1 MAQNPYTNQRS
12 YQQRG
17 PSSDEYNTRIEEN
30 AKDLSYLYNTAAQ
43 IQNNFDKAKA
53 AFYKELLF
61 FDKSLISIRAR
72 LAALELDSNA
82 IGFTNYEQIDNDRFT
97 STSYAI
103 AEADRCSFHSYS
115 HTVTLPRVDSSS
127 ISKIRFQNE
136 DGSYNIPPS
145 LQTAVTQISGTADS
159 GSAVIE
165 TSQPYNAVIAEPGR
179 IWERNVITTAPD
191 SDGAQLY
198 FSILIPNDLS
208 ATAETN
214 CIQFNPFPLNSVDI
228 LEISYTTDL
237 NVNLATHSNWTP
249 FNEEGLYDSI
259 SEAIGYVMPG
269 GWAGDEILA
278 SSSKSFYFAPKKI
291 TAIRFKIR
299 QKNYLIE
306 NPRYIY
312 SYGMSKL
319 DIRYEKFLSRGRT
332 IIQFTAPESDTISSV
347 DSIIPQIWNVSEA
360 ELNDVFS
367 YRVIWESAYNSGVY
381 TLTPVPLS
389 KRVWIEVTLQES
401 ADKIPPALSGLILNY
416 S

>member
-1 MAQNPYTNQRS
+1 MAQNPYTQQRS

-30 AKDLSYLYNTAAQ
+30 AKDLSFLYNTAAQ

-61 FDKSLISIRAR
+61 FDKSLISIKAR
-72 LAALELDSNA
+72 LESLELGGTSL
-82 IGFTNYEQIDNDRFT
+82 GFTNYEQVDNDRFD
-97 STSYAI
+97 STAYAI
-103 AEADRCSFHSYS
+103 AEADRCSLHTYS
-115 HTVTLPRVDSSS
+115 HTLTLPRVDSSS
-127 ISKIRFQNE
+127 ISKVRFQNE
-136 DGSYNIPPS
+136 DGTYNIPPS
-145 LQTAVTQISGTADS
+145 LQMAVTQVSGTADS
-159 GSAVIE
+159 GNAVIE
-165 TSQPYNAVIAEPGR
+165 TSQPFNAIIAEPGR

-198 FSILIPNDLS
+198 LSVLIPNDLS

-214 CIQFNPFPLNSVDI
+214 CIQINPFPLSSVDV
-228 LEISYTTDL
+228 LEVSYTTDL

-259 SEAIGYVMPG
+259 PEAIGYIVPG
-269 GWAGDEILA
+269 GWVGDEILA
-278 SSSKSFYFAPKKI
+278 STTKVFYFAPKKI

-299 QKNYLIE
+299 QKNYLME
-306 NPRYIY
+306 GPRYIY

-319 DIRYEKFLSRGRT
+319 DVRYEKFLSRGRA
-332 IIQFTAPESDTISSV
+332 IIKFTAPETGTISSV

-367 YRVIWESAYNSGVY
+367 YRVIWESAYDSGVY

-401 ADKIPPALSGLILNY
+401 ADKIPPALSGLILDY